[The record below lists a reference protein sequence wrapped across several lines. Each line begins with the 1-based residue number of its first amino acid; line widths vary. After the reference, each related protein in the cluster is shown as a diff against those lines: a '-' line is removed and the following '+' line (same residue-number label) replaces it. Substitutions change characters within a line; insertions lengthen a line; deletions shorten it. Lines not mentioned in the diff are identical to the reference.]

1 MEVFNEIIEWNKSRN
16 NVEFNC
22 VNEYQM
28 LSEELTEFLTA
39 YNEEIEEDMIDALCD
54 IIVVATGAIHKLGYD
69 PKLSMI
75 ETIKEISSR
84 QQDPQQK
91 EIWEKWGVSGKWMK
105 NKEQPKD
112 TLYKADYKKALN
124 EI

>member
-1 MEVFNEIIEWNKSRN
+1 MEVFNDIIEWNKSRN

-69 PKLSMI
+69 PKISMI
-75 ETIKEISSR
+75 ETIEEISSR

-91 EIWEKWGVSGKWMK
+91 EIWKNWGASGKWMK
-105 NKEQPKD
+105 NKDQDES
-112 TLYKADYKKALN
+112 TLYKANYLEAKY
-124 EI
+124 EV

>member
-69 PKLSMI
+69 PELSMI

-91 EIWEKWGVSGKWMK
+91 EIWNNWGASGKWEK
-105 NKEQPKD
+105 NKEQD
-112 TLYKADYKKALN
+112 ESTLYKANYLEAKY
-124 EI
+124 EV